1 MSTDRRIRNAGLC
14 GLMLLALAAGPAL
27 AAESL
32 TVVLGVTT
40 PPLMNTLN
48 LIAEGAGFYKEE
60 GLRVT
65 TRLVPEAVQALKI
78 CASGEADVCP
88 TAVEPVVDH
97 YDEGVR
103 VRMFLSRASKYG
115 NVIAVTEESPIKT
128 WADLKGATIGVHT
141 VKGSASVFTAQS
153 ALTAAGL
160 RRGDY
165 SMATIGMDKDAMA
178 AITAGKVQ
186 AAGLPMYEFIPFMV
200 KGMKLR
206 IFRHPV
212 LADVPN
218 AGYAAAPSVIAARPD
233 ALGHFSRAIVK
244 ASLLVRYNP
253 KAAARAML
261 TAQGKPFTDA
271 DLQRITAELTAWE
284 DELPAAD
291 PGSRRI
297 GAIPQ
302 DGIQRYIALLVDA
315 GATKAAM
322 PASDIV
328 TDRFI
333 AFANAF
339 DRQAFETRARSM
351 K

>member
-1 MSTDRRIRNAGLC
+1 MSTFRRVRIAGLC
-14 GLMLLALAAGPAL
+14 GLFVLALAVGPAR

-32 TVVLGVTT
+32 SLVLGATT

-48 LIAEGAGFYKEE
+48 VIAEGAGFYKEE
-60 GLRVT
+60 GLQVA

-88 TAVEPVVDH
+88 TPVEPVVDH

-103 VRMFLSRASKYG
+103 VTMFLSRASKYG
-115 NVIAVTEESPIKT
+115 NVIAVTADSPIKT
-128 WADLKGATIGVHT
+128 WPDLKGKTIGVHT
-141 VKGSASVFTAQS
+141 IKGSASVFTAQS

-160 RRGDY
+160 RPGDY

-178 AITAGKVQ
+178 ALTSGKVQ
-186 AAGLPMYEFIPFMV
+186 AAGLPMYEFIPFKV

-206 IFRHPV
+206 IFRHPILV
-212 LADVPN
+212 NVPN
-218 AGYAAAPSVIAARPD
+218 GGYAAAPSVMAAKPD

-253 KAAARAML
+253 QAAARAML

-271 DLQRITAELTAWE
+271 DLQQITAELTAWE

-291 PGSRRI
+291 PDSRRI
-297 GAIPQ
+297 GLMPQ
-302 DGIQRYIALLVDA
+302 DGIQRYIGLLVDA

-333 AFANAF
+333 AFANDF
-339 DRQAFETRARSM
+339 DRKAFETRARSM
-351 K
+351 R